1 MYRYII
7 VDDEEPIQ
15 KGILK
20 KLESMEDTIA
30 CVGTAFNGEDALTL
44 IEEKNPDIIITD
56 MNMPVMSGKTLL
68 KELTLRYSSKQIIV
82 VSGYK
87 DFEYLHEA
95 IVAHAI
101 DYILKPFG
109 KTEIIKAMQKAIRNI
124 EEHST
129 FTLSLDENNETS
141 NLNNDLNII
150 RNIIYDKPVSSTEMN
165 SHRLFYIN
173 SSNHMLMI
181 TLHSSEIISEVS
193 MQKFLDDNEFGN
205 YAVYLQHES
214 NPNISFLILFIPE
227 NSLIDYGKFSQQIT
241 DSILSLYRNSVDSL
255 ILGLSNIHQNIREL
269 HTAFEESVNAM
280 NCRKIS
286 DNYKVYAYPQS
297 PGSYQ
302 TIIWPQEDEFM
313 FRLETGNLLE
323 IRHLVDCLFDYLQT
337 LPITV
342 NDIKQYCINL
352 TDKTR
357 LLMTQYFK
365 QVHPIS
371 ISHSSHAVFFTMFT
385 LNEFQQ
391 YYIQFFTNVAI
402 ALKDKNFYTDS
413 NIVEQMKLYI
423 QNNFQKN
430 ISIELLSN
438 LFYLNRSYCSS
449 IFKERTG
456 QNFTDYLNTLRIEH
470 AKKLLVSTNKKNTQI
485 ALDSG
490 YPNVKYFYRIFKKK
504 TKMTPEA
511 YRALYVK

>member
-150 RNIIYDKPVSSTEMN
+150 RNIIYE
-165 SHRLFYIN
+165 
-173 SSNHMLMI
+173 
-181 TLHSSEIISEVS
+181 
-193 MQKFLDDNEFGN
+193 
-205 YAVYLQHES
+205 A
-214 NPNISFLILFIPE
+214 
-227 NSLIDYGKFSQQIT
+227 
-241 DSILSLYRNSVDSL
+241 
-255 ILGLSNIHQNIREL
+255 LG
-269 HTAFEESVNAM
+269 
-280 NCRKIS
+280 
-286 DNYKVYAYPQS
+286 
-297 PGSYQ
+297 
-302 TIIWPQEDEFM
+302 
-313 FRLETGNLLE
+313 ET
-323 IRHLVDCLFDYLQT
+323 
-337 LPITV
+337 
-342 NDIKQYCINL
+342 
-352 TDKTR
+352 
-357 LLMTQYFK
+357 
-365 QVHPIS
+365 
-371 ISHSSHAVFFTMFT
+371 
-385 LNEFQQ
+385 
-391 YYIQFFTNVAI
+391 
-402 ALKDKNFYTDS
+402 
-413 NIVEQMKLYI
+413 
-423 QNNFQKN
+423 
-430 ISIELLSN
+430 
-438 LFYLNRSYCSS
+438 
-449 IFKERTG
+449 
-456 QNFTDYLNTLRIEH
+456 
-470 AKKLLVSTNKKNTQI
+470 
-485 ALDSG
+485 
-490 YPNVKYFYRIFKKK
+490 
-504 TKMTPEA
+504 
-511 YRALYVK
+511 YVWQ